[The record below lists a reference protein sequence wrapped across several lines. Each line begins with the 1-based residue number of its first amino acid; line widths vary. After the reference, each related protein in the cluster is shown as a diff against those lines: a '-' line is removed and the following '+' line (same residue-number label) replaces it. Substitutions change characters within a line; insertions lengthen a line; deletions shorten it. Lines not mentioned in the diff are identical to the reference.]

1 MFITICLNRE
11 NELRAA
17 EASRKEKE
25 KKEAEQ
31 RQKEQK
37 EQLEEEAEITQ
48 ENNEITATTKLPN
61 NNINGIHHIQRNGSG
76 EDDVLII
83 SGKEDIND
91 NKTLATLDSIEFNH
105 DNNKGVK
112 NHNPDIRLNI
122 NGPEETD
129 QLLNNND
136 DGNEDE
142 IDNLKKGS
150 LSQENVNFET
160 GL

>member
-1 MFITICLNRE
+1 MFIFYLSLCVFRE

-31 RQKEQK
+31 RQKEQ
-37 EQLEEEAEITQ
+37 LEGEAEITQ
-48 ENNEITATTKLPN
+48 ESNEITATTKLPN

-76 EDDVLII
+76 DDDVLII

-91 NKTLATLDSIEFNH
+91 NNKTMDNIEYNQ
-105 DNNKGVK
+105 DKGLK
-112 NHNPDIRLNI
+112 NHNPDIRLNM
-122 NGPEETD
+122 NGPGETD
-129 QLLNNND
+129 QLLNNDED
-136 DGNEDE
+136 DTDG
-142 IDNLKKGS
+142 IKKRS